1 MFFAFV
7 AMDAQK
13 YYVCTGNSVYLRIGP
28 GKSYEPVT
36 YSFGPKE
43 GRPVFLYKGSRM
55 MYVGPTKNGYARV
68 NAYHERGYD
77 QGWVATQYMRPE
89 GTTPS
94 VTKKTNKS
102 TKNNKNIKITKN
114 TKNNKNKNS
123 KNTSKK
129 RRR

>member
-1 MFFAFV
+1 MKRLILISLMFFAFV

-36 YSFGPKE
+36 YYSGPKE
-43 GRPVFLYKGSRM
+43 GRPIFLYKGTRM

-68 NAYHERGYD
+68 NAYHDGGYD
-77 QGWVATQYMRPE
+77 QGWVSTQYMRAQSSKS
-89 GTTPS
+89 TT
-94 VTKKTNKS
+94 TKKIKKS
-102 TKNNKNIKITKN
+102 L
-114 TKNNKNKNS
+114 
-123 KNTSKK
+123 KK

>member
-1 MFFAFV
+1 MKRLFLISLLLLTFV

-36 YSFGPKE
+36 YYTGPKE
-43 GRPVFLYKGSRM
+43 GKPIFLYKGTRM

-68 NAYHERGYD
+68 NAYHDGGYD

-89 GTTPS
+89 GS
-94 VTKKTNKS
+94 KSLINKINKKN
-102 TKNNKNIKITKN
+102 KNNKII
-114 TKNNKNKNS
+114 S
-123 KNTSKK
+123 KKK
-129 RRR
+129 RR

>member
-1 MFFAFV
+1 MKRLIFIALMFFAFV

-36 YSFGPKE
+36 FYSGPKE
-43 GRPVFLYKGSRM
+43 GRPIFLYKGTRM

-68 NAYHERGYD
+68 NAYHGQNGPGGYD

-89 GTTPS
+89 GTST
-94 VTKKTNKS
+94 TNNKS
-102 TKNNKNIKITKN
+102 TKKTKK
-114 TKNNKNKNS
+114 TS
-123 KNTSKK
+123 KKTSKK
-129 RRR
+129 RTR

>member
-1 MFFAFV
+1 MKRLFLISLLMLAFM

-28 GKSYEPVT
+28 GKGYEPVT

-43 GRPVFLYKGSRM
+43 GRPIFLYKGTRM

-77 QGWVATQYMRPE
+77 QGWVSTQYMRPE
-89 GTTPS
+89 GTKPNTP
-94 VTKKTNKS
+94 
-102 TKNNKNIKITKN
+102 KNNKNSKS
-114 TKNNKNKNS
+114 NKNKKNS
-123 KNTSKK
+123 KKK
-129 RRR
+129 RR